1 MRIAVLLYGHLRNF
15 KECAPTLKRR
25 VIEPY
30 NADVFV
36 HTWDVT
42 DHTTMTV
49 SQNGESRTIVR
60 PVDAEVKKDIDFYYS
75 PKALEVEH
83 QEPYDKG
90 VVIETEKSRFSTVGP
105 HYQFY
110 TLRKA
115 NELRKQYERDNNIK
129 YDCVLV
135 TRPDVAFFSDFDI
148 CRVFEQAEKINL
160 DIAKCRFFAL
170 SKQPAESNLALNIN
184 GTNDIIFFGKPAV
197 IDKYIEVNKDIE
209 VEYFKK
215 HLINVVSVYTAKE
228 IENGIMPI
236 PVAYLLGEDWNFSGR
251 MSIIRMESGSLFKK
265 FVKKCIAV
273 VVRPIFWFEIRHGWI
288 NSYRKD

>member
-15 KECAPTLKRR
+15 KECAPSLKSK

-49 SQNGESRTIVR
+49 RQNGVSRTIVK
-60 PVDAEVKKDIDFYYS
+60 PVDAEVKKDIDFYYN
-75 PKALEVEH
+75 PKALEIEH

-135 TRPDVAFFSDFDI
+135 TRPDVMFLSDFEI
-148 CRVFEQAEKINL
+148 SRVFEQAEKINL
-160 DIAKCRFFAL
+160 DIEKCRFFAL
-170 SKQPAESNLALNIN
+170 SKQSSESNLALNIN
-184 GTNDIIFFGKPAV
+184 GTNDLIFFGIPTV

-209 VEYFKK
+209 VKYFKK

-236 PVAYLLGEDWNFSGR
+236 PIAYVLGEDWNFSGR
-251 MSIIRMESGSLFKK
+251 KVNVRVYESSSKLKSLLAKVLVIITK
-265 FVKKCIAV
+265 
-273 VVRPIFWFEIRHGWI
+273 PIFKFASTHSWI
-288 NSYRKD
+288 NPEY